1 MSLPRLQVIVGSTRP
16 GRAGGPVAE
25 WFAGYARDH
34 GGFEVE
40 VVDLAELDLPMY
52 DEPNHPATGNYVNE
66 HTRRW
71 SALASRAQAYVMVTP
86 EYNNGYP
93 AVLKNA
99 IDYLNREWRYK
110 PVGFVSYGGVSAGT
124 RAVGQLRQVLTTV
137 KMFPIP
143 DAVHIPFVGQ
153 SIRDGRFE
161 AGEAAVGGAKAMLDE
176 LLLIVDRL
184 IPLQLPAAG
193 GENR

>member
-1 MSLPRLQVIVGSTRP
+1 MSLPTLQVIIGSTRP

-25 WFAGYARDH
+25 WFAQYARTH

-40 VVDLAELDLPMY
+40 LVDLAEVDLPMY
-52 DEPNHPATGNYVNE
+52 DEPHHPMTGKYIHE
-66 HTRRW
+66 HTKRW
-71 SALASRAQAYVMVTP
+71 SALVSRAQAYVMVTP

-93 AVLKNA
+93 APLKNA

-124 RAVGQLRQVLTTV
+124 RAASQLRTVVTTL

-143 DAVHIPFVGQ
+143 DAVHIPFINQ
-153 SIRDGRFE
+153 SIKDRKFQ
-161 AGEAAVGGAKAMLDE
+161 AGEASIQGAKAMLDE
-176 LLLIVDRL
+176 LAQLAAQL
-184 IPLQLPAAG
+184 IPLQAPPTPAP
-193 GENR
+193 